1 MKMNKETRALLK
13 ILSLLNLIIC
23 PFMIVFFFFIFLRD
37 MSLREVLTDKSF
49 IKVEIFLIT
58 AFLLAL
64 WNVKRNGWDFW
75 NKIK

>member
-1 MKMNKETRALLK
+1 MNKETRALLK